1 MGFDPD
7 RNRIEDPSHVTRL
20 SSSARFS
27 MVRPVATHAFR
38 HPDDTFAFRN
48 ETLWSYSRDP
58 VTGRQRHEKRDPP
71 PDYHLRCFVMARS
84 AKQFFAH
91 AEFDPGMVRL
101 EPGAYGHRI
110 REVVDRSPRSISADG
125 ERVLFPGYANLREF
139 SLEQKVTCKEHLGA
153 AWQSYLQRGHW
164 RMVMPYTRRGQHHE
178 ALRLLD
184 SVRAGRAPVV
194 HVFTFPALTLNHAIL
209 AFEARET
216 SDGFR
221 FLTYDPNSPD
231 TVLDLD
237 FNLRARRF
245 RMPPTE
251 YFLGGDIDAF
261 EVYCGP
267 FL

>member
-1 MGFDPD
+1 MGFDSD
-7 RNRIEDPSHVTRL
+7 RNRIDDPPRVGRL
-20 SSSARFS
+20 SSSTRFS
-27 MVRPVATHAFR
+27 MVRAVATHAFR

-58 VTGRQRHEKRDPP
+58 VTGCQRHEKRDPP

-91 AEFDPGMVRL
+91 AKFDPGQPCL
-101 EPGAYGHRI
+101 GPSAYAQRI
-110 REVVDRSPRSISADG
+110 REVVDRSPRSASPEG
-125 ERVLFPGYANLREF
+125 KRVLFPGYPNLREF
-139 SLEQKVTCKEHLGA
+139 SLEQEGACKEHLGA
-153 AWQSYLQRGHW
+153 AWQSYVQRGHW
-164 RMVMPYTRRGQHHE
+164 RMVMPYSRRGQHRE
-178 ALRLLD
+178 AFKLLG
-184 SVRAGRAPVV
+184 SVKAGRAPVV

-216 SDGFR
+216 SDGFH

-231 TVLDLD
+231 TVLDLYFD
-237 FNLRARRF
+237 LPARRF